1 VSESG
6 RCARWRDTP
15 SVRVTSSVRGHRKG
29 FRRIIF
35 LVLTHGSLRRC
46 APSDTC
52 TGSCICSKSDHFPY
66 LVDVNPECPVAGHSA
81 TVVSVDFSPDGK
93 HFVSGSHD
101 KVVKIWGTET
111 GAEVSKFWD
120 FVVCDEVMGV
130 VTAVVP
136 SRVCP
141 GSRLR

>member
-1 VSESG
+1 MCTLAGHTKCKGHIECTGSQEGFQKDYLSG
-6 RCARWRDTP
+6 AHARFPAQVCTI
-15 SVRVTSSVRGHRKG
+15 GH
-29 FRRIIF
+29 
-35 LVLTHGSLRRC
+35 
-46 APSDTC
+46 TC
-52 TGSCICSKSDHFPY
+52 TGSCICSKSDGRPY
-66 LVDVNPECPVAGHSA
+66 PDVNPECPVAGHSA

-120 FVVCDEVMGV
+120 FVVFDEVMGV